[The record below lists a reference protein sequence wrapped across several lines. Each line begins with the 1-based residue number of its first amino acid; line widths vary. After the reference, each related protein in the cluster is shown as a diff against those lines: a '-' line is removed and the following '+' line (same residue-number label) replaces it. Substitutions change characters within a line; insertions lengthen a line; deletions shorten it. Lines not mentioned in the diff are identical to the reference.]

1 MKVAEKEELYKYLS
15 AAYNLP
21 QEAFSEALREKILE
35 VAGQL
40 DKEEN
45 LYILAGHLSRFINA
59 ELTALT
65 CHAPKELV
73 QLSLCIQKLQNHY
86 RMASFIPG
94 KVE

>member
-1 MKVAEKEELYKYLS
+1 MKVAEKEEFYRYLS

-21 QEAFSEALREKILE
+21 HEAFSEALREKILE
-35 VAGQL
+35 VAGRL

-65 CHAPKELV
+65 YRAPKELV
-73 QLSLCIQKLQNHY
+73 DLAHYLHELQETY
-86 RMASFIPG
+86 RLFAIG
-94 KVE
+94 LDTL

>member
-1 MKVAEKEELYKYLS
+1 MKIAEKNEFYNYLS

-45 LYILAGHLSRFINA
+45 LCILAAHLSRFINA

-65 CHAPKELV
+65 CRAPKELV
-73 QLSLCIQKLQNHY
+73 QLARYLQELQNHY
-86 RMASFIPG
+86 RYASIIPG
-94 KVE
+94 KIE

>member
-1 MKVAEKEELYKYLS
+1 MKIAEKDEFYNYLS

-21 QEAFSEALREKILE
+21 RKAFSEALREKILE

-45 LYILAGHLSRFINA
+45 LYILAGYLSRFINA

-65 CHAPKELV
+65 CRAPKELV
-73 QLSLCIQKLQNHY
+73 QLARYLQDLQNHY
-86 RMASFIPG
+86 RYASIIPG
-94 KVE
+94 KIE

>member
-1 MKVAEKEELYKYLS
+1 MKVAEKDEFYDHLS

-45 LYILAGHLSRFINA
+45 LYILAGYLSRFINA

-65 CHAPKELV
+65 CRAPKELV
-73 QLSLCIQKLQNHY
+73 QLARYLQELQNHY
-86 RMASFIPG
+86 RFASIIPG
-94 KVE
+94 KIE

>member
-1 MKVAEKEELYKYLS
+1 MKIAEKNEFYNYLS
-15 AAYNLP
+15 AVYNLP

-45 LYILAGHLSRFINA
+45 LYILAGYLSRFINA

-65 CHAPKELV
+65 CRAPKELV
-73 QLSLCIQKLQNHY
+73 QLARYLQELQHHY
-86 RMASFIPG
+86 RYAGIIPG
-94 KVE
+94 KIE